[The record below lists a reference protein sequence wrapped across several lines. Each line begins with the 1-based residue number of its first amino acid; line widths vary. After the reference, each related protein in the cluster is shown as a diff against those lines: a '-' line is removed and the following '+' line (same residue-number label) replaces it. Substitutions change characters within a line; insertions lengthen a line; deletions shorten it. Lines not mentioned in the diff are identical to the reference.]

1 MFEINYDLSKDEA
14 EMIEID
20 EAPIRTRHFFGSLT
34 LKNERSCIFIDQQ
47 AVPVVDSAFNILR
60 ICTILSR
67 KKNGTQ
73 DVEFASSGKKLTFQ
87 KDRGRV
93 KIIPSFSAVT
103 LEVPADDFKEGAK
116 HFFQNIVV
124 DVMKKNQSLKMN
136 AVFFG
141 YLREVEKM

>member
-1 MFEINYDLSKDEA
+1 MFEIKYNLAHDEA

-20 EAPIRTRHFFGSLT
+20 EAPLRTRHFLGNLT
-34 LKNERSCIFIDQQ
+34 LKNERSCIFIDHQE
-47 AVPVVDSAFNILR
+47 VPVVDSAFNILR
-60 ICTILSR
+60 ICMILSR

-73 DVEFASSGKKLTFQ
+73 DVEFPSSGKKLTFQ

-141 YLREVEKM
+141 YLCESEKI